1 MFHAPRLGG
10 DAISEHIAARTQDF
24 GPDFSPDFNT
34 APEPFTFAFDELE
47 VRAYSV
53 EAPVPHYLYVTF
65 GLSRVRSSV
74 PVAGTQTE
82 LTMRVPH
89 SGPVPFVWPAE
100 QLATMV
106 ASVWRSGNDIAPG
119 HHFTAKNLPGGFL
132 FITDPVLG
140 HIDPPTGIVRFT
152 QALWVTPDELEAAL
166 CWDVSAFAQVITE
179 HLPLGV
185 GDGERG
191 SVLGVPS
198 IRKRV
203 DAAAL
208 REGSSLGA
216 VEAKI
221 LDVDATGRIDL
232 DVNAAKALIRAARYR
247 LRFGRRF
254 ALVRNNVWVM
264 LAPDVGFEADETH
277 MQLDGSVDLAN
288 EIIATVDPLPGTYHL
303 TAAPV
308 TLHIVGNS

>member
-24 GPDFSPDFNT
+24 SSDLST

-47 VRAYSV
+47 VRAYLV

-89 SGPVPFVWPAE
+89 SGPVPFAWPAE

-152 QALWVTPDELEAAL
+152 QALWVTPDELEGP
-166 CWDVSAFAQVITE
+166 DPRKVDTINGEITGLTLA
-179 HLPLGV
+179 HGY
-185 GDGERG
+185 
-191 SVLGVPS
+191 
-198 IRKRV
+198 
-203 DAAAL
+203 
-208 REGSSLGA
+208 
-216 VEAKI
+216 
-221 LDVDATGRIDL
+221 
-232 DVNAAKALIRAARYR
+232 AARASYSVGVRYLHQECLR
-247 LRFGRRF
+247 LV
-254 ALVRNNVWVM
+254 L
-264 LAPDVGFEADETH
+264 
-277 MQLDGSVDLAN
+277 
-288 EIIATVDPLPGTYHL
+288 
-303 TAAPV
+303 
-308 TLHIVGNS
+308 